1 MVSTSL
7 VCREIQAHDDDFM
20 ESTFSFV
27 SKRKILPKNLLLLP
41 IYPTVKGRR
50 NVASGYGGFNLWDT
64 GTEQQCNQGTLV
76 MEVWKNIFNINVL
89 RKL

>member
-27 SKRKILPKNLLLLP
+27 SKRKILPKNLF
-41 IYPTVKGRR
+41 YPTVKGRR

>member
-27 SKRKILPKNLLLLP
+27 SKKKNLAKKSLIATNLP
-41 IYPTVKGRR
+41 NGQRSQKR
-50 NVASGYGGFNLWDT
+50 GFGVWRFQFMGHGN
-64 GTEQQCNQGTLV
+64 GTA
-76 MEVWKNIFNINVL
+76 M
-89 RKL
+89 

>member
-1 MVSTSL
+1 MMMILWSQLLVSCL
-7 VCREIQAHDDDFM
+7 KENHA
-20 ESTFSFV
+20 
-27 SKRKILPKNLLLLP
+27 KKYLLLLP

-50 NVASGYGGFNLWDT
+50 IVASGYGGFNLWDT
-64 GTEQQCNQGTLV
+64 GTEQQCSQGTLV